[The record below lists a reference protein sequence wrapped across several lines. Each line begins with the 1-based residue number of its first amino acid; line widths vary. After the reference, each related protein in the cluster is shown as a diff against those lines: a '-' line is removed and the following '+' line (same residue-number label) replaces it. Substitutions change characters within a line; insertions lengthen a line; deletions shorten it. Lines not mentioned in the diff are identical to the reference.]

1 MEINNIK
8 NILINEYPEKLIDSI
23 LECYLKALT
32 EYRKCNWKYVGTEI
46 GQFIENCRRMIEYK
60 LNNSYTALDKK
71 LTIFNEQE
79 LKKFEN
85 KSGKEEYRIIIPR
98 LLYSLYAIRSKRG
111 MIHQNHINPNYM
123 DATLLINN
131 AKWILA
137 ELIRLSSNIDFDKAN
152 ELINSIMSKENNI
165 IWEVNGKIRILN
177 TKIDTQSKILC
188 LLYYKDN
195 QTDGF
200 LCDMLEYKNF
210 SRFKCILKKL
220 HKERF
225 IEYGN
230 SNCILSPNGKLKA
243 EEILKNM

>member
-1 MEINNIK
+1 MEINDIK

-111 MIHQNHINPNYM
+111 MIH
-123 DATLLINN
+123 
-131 AKWILA
+131 
-137 ELIRLSSNIDFDKAN
+137 
-152 ELINSIMSKENNI
+152 
-165 IWEVNGKIRILN
+165 
-177 TKIDTQSKILC
+177 
-188 LLYYKDN
+188 
-195 QTDGF
+195 
-200 LCDMLEYKNF
+200 
-210 SRFKCILKKL
+210 
-220 HKERF
+220 
-225 IEYGN
+225 
-230 SNCILSPNGKLKA
+230 
-243 EEILKNM
+243 